1 MDIGTIYKRNVVT
14 VREADELVMA
24 AKLMREKHI
33 GYLVVVR
40 PNIIDGTVTPVG
52 VITDRD
58 IVVAVVAK
66 ENDPR
71 SLKVRD
77 VMTRQP
83 AVVEEGSSVS
93 TTLQLMRRMGVRRV
107 PVIGRAGVLVGV
119 LSLDDVLAALA
130 GDLMDVADSIRHEM
144 RMEDALRP

>member
-1 MDIGTIYKRNVVT
+1 MDIGTICKRNVVT

-33 GYLVVVR
+33 GYLVVVK

-58 IVVAVVAK
+58 IVVAVIAK

-71 SLKVRD
+71 ALKIGD

-83 AVVEEGSSVS
+83 AVVEEGSSIS

-107 PVIGRAGVLVGV
+107 PVIGRSGVLVGV
-119 LSLDDVLAALA
+119 LSLDDILAALA